1 MKRIR
6 AIADSAGAELV
17 FVRQGGSHE
26 IWSLDGGRLV
36 IPRHRNINE
45 HTANGVLAE
54 ARRLWGM
61 SIDATGGGYRVEV
74 VRSGN
79 WWAISVPAL
88 RGVFSQ
94 AKRLDRV
101 EKTAREAIAMM
112 LDVDES
118 EVGPIE
124 VDVTPPAGTAELLDE
139 ARRSASIASDA
150 AAAAARARLEAAQ
163 LLSRAGLPTR
173 DIGELL
179 GVSHQRVS
187 QILSS

>member
-1 MKRIR
+1 
-6 AIADSAGAELV
+6 
-17 FVRQGGSHE
+17 
-26 IWSLDGGRLV
+26 
-36 IPRHRNINE
+36 
-45 HTANGVLAE
+45 
-54 ARRLWGM
+54 M
-61 SIDATGGGYRVEV
+61 SFDATGGGYRVEV

-124 VDVTPPAGTAELLDE
+124 VDVIPPAGTAELLDE
-139 ARRSASIASDA
+139 ARRSASVASDA
-150 AAAAARARLEAAQ
+150 AAAAARARREAAQ

>member
-1 MKRIR
+1 MSN
-6 AIADSAGAELV
+6 D
-17 FVRQGGSHE
+17 
-26 IWSLDGGRLV
+26 
-36 IPRHRNINE
+36 
-45 HTANGVLAE
+45 TA
-54 ARRLWGM
+54 
-61 SIDATGGGYRVEV
+61 GGGYRVEV

-94 AKRLDRV
+94 AKRLDQV
-101 EKTAREAIAMM
+101 ETTARQAIAMM

-139 ARRSASIASDA
+139 ARRSASVASEA
-150 AAAAARARLEAAQ
+150 AAAAARARREAAR
-163 LLSRAGLPTR
+163 LLRRAGLPTR

-179 GVSHQRVS
+179 GVSHQRIS
-187 QILSS
+187 QILSG